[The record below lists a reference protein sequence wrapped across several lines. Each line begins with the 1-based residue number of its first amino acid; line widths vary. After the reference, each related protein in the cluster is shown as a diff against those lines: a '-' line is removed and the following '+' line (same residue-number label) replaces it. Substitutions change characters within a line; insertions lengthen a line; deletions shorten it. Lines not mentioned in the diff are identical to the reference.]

1 MCRTEQ
7 IFQNLRSVSS
17 ERARWRVALLV
28 LTLLLGAA
36 FAPQAQAQSPSNL
49 TARAT
54 DTGVVLSWT
63 ATGSPVTKY
72 QYQRSTCLSSD
83 YADRVCTLGSGWGT
97 PTDTGTTPPTATTV
111 TLTGLTRGTNY
122 LWRVRAV
129 RGTSTFSA
137 WTADQVRATPGA
149 NARVTPPALNINE
162 GESRTYTVRL
172 YGKTPTG
179 TVTVAVAKEAGDAA
193 SLTANPAS
201 LTFTSSNWNTPK
213 TVTVTAAHDDDA
225 EDAKA
230 TFTHTATGGGYG
242 AADIASVPV
251 TAADDETPVTTVPT
265 EPVEIT
271 ITLTSTALGERGDV
285 VEGESYQITA
295 TANFSDHVDTEVT
308 IMRDHGQSDATD
320 DDFTVGPITI
330 AAGKITGTTAL
341 MVTADEVAEK
351 GEKLVLYGIANNAR
365 TNNALMFTIWDS
377 AVPALP
383 LIGQLLLALF
393 LMARGARLHR
403 RWRD

>member
-1 MCRTEQ
+1 M
-7 IFQNLRSVSS
+7 SVP
-17 ERARWRVALLV
+17 E
-28 LTLLLGAA
+28 GG
-36 FAPQAQAQSPSNL
+36 
-49 TARAT
+49 TA
-54 DTGVVLSWT
+54 
-63 ATGSPVTKY
+63 
-72 QYQRSTCLSSD
+72 
-83 YADRVCTLGSGWGT
+83 
-97 PTDTGTTPPTATTV
+97 
-111 TLTGLTRGTNY
+111 
-122 LWRVRAV
+122 
-129 RGTSTFSA
+129 
-137 WTADQVRATPGA
+137 
-149 NARVTPPALNINE
+149 
-162 GESRTYTVRL
+162 TYTV
-172 YGKTPTG
+172 
-179 TVTVAVAKEAGDAA
+179 V
-193 SLTANPAS
+193 LTAQPIDTDDFDDDVKIVVDLLDGGDPD
-201 LTFTSSNWNTPK
+201 LTLSPPELDFTSLNWNVPQ
-213 TVTVTAAHDDDA
+213 TVTVTAADD
-225 EDAKA
+225 EDEV
-230 TFTHTATGGGYG
+230 HGTATIEH
-242 AADIASVPV
+242 AV
-251 TAADDETPVTTVPT
+251 TGETPFSGITIPLVQVTERDDEAPVTTVPT